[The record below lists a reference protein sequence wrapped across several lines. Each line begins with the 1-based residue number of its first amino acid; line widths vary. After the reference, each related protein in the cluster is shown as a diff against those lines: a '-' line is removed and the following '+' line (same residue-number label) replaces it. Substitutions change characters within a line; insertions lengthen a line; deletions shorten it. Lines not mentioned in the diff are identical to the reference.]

1 MVISVFWIR
10 VNPVVY
16 PKHCYRCHTHCTR
29 FNASSKILFVIAEG
43 FSLQIKY
50 SNPTIVSRPLV
61 DLISK
66 KKFIFFHQV
75 LDQVE
80 VLRAKLLILRSF
92 FTPYRCS
99 KQALILLQAEEQ
111 LNNFNNLWKCFLLK
125 TSLLPQ
131 WKWLF
136 TLVED
141 KSALFM
147 EVQKFIS
154 RNLF

>member
-1 MVISVFWIR
+1 M
-10 VNPVVY
+10 
-16 PKHCYRCHTHCTR
+16 
-29 FNASSKILFVIAEG
+29 
-43 FSLQIKY
+43 
-50 SNPTIVSRPLV
+50 
-61 DLISK
+61 
-66 KKFIFFHQV
+66 KKFIFLSQHTITNYRPTIWINSKTSSIRV
-75 LDQVE
+75 AEVE

-154 RNLF
+154 RNLFSLASNNLRNFFEKFWRTEKLF